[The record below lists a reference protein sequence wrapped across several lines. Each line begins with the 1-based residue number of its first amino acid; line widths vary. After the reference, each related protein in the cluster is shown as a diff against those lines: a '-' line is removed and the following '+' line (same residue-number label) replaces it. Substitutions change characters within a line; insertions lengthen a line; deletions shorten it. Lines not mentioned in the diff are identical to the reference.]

1 MATSIPRTP
10 RNAPAKAA
18 RSPVPGIVAV
28 LLFFSLIGG
37 AIYVAVWADR
47 ANSSSAQ
54 EPVEDSDAHKPF
66 SSVEPEALPDM
77 SGRKRDDGRPTAP
90 GSLATTPVW
99 KKALVIAEDGWKYAA
114 EAAEALAGDDRAVYR
129 EKGKLAEHAF
139 DKAFTMTAI
148 WEEELLD
155 KYSDSDPQVRDI
167 VRTRNKWI
175 DKVRHFH
182 KTAPGR

>member
-54 EPVEDSDAHKPF
+54 EPVEDPDAHKPF

-77 SGRKRDDGRPTAP
+77 SG
-90 GSLATTPVW
+90 SN
-99 KKALVIAEDGWKYAA
+99 
-114 EAAEALAGDDRAVYR
+114 DR
-129 EKGKLAEHAF
+129 
-139 DKAFTMTAI
+139 
-148 WEEELLD
+148 
-155 KYSDSDPQVRDI
+155 S
-167 VRTRNKWI
+167 I
-175 DKVRHFH
+175 DKSAIVGPHDVPAV
-182 KTAPGR
+182 TISSPPT